1 MKIWIGLAISSTAL
15 CFQTLVLHEWHHRLS
30 DEFKDI
36 KGIVLE
42 RLKEQEK
49 RLEELKQKSVSA

>member
-1 MKIWIGLAISSTAL
+1 MKIWIGLAISTTAL
-15 CFQTLVLHEWHHRLS
+15 GFQTLVLHEWHHRLS

-36 KGIVLE
+36 KGLVFE

-49 RLEELKQKSVSA
+49 LLEEMKKKSA